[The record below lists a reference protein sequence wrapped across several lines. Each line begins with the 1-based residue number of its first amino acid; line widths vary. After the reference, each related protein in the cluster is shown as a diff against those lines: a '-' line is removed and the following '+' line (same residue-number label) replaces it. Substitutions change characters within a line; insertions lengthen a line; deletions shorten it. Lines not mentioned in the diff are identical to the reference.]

1 MVKALESFSSRL
13 AFILVTAGAAVG
25 LGNIWAFP
33 FVVGKSGGG
42 TFLILYVVMLLLI
55 ATPVFVAEL
64 LLGRMGAASPPIA
77 LNNLA
82 KKEGVKLPWHWIGWM
97 GVIGTVLILSFYSV
111 ISGQAMAYAGI
122 AATGDFTGL
131 TAAEIVA
138 IDTSF
143 KADFLVPAI
152 WHTLFMM
159 LTTWV
164 VAQDIRSGIERAGK
178 YLMPLL
184 FIILLLMVAYGLTT
198 GGIGAAV
205 DYMFTFSVIDITPS
219 LLIEAFGLAFF
230 TLSIG
235 VGGIM
240 MYGAYMGDNI
250 KLGSTVGWI
259 VGMDLMVA
267 ILAGLAIFSL
277 VFANGLDA
285 AAGPG
290 LVFQTLPIIFA
301 NVVGGSA
308 LGTAFFLLLTVAAL
322 TSAISLMAPS
332 VQWLVEKGWSR
343 RKAAVLMG
351 FIIYILGYATVFSF
365 NIWGN
370 WAPLGFIDS
379 LAHATIFDLIRE
391 GINAIV
397 LPIGGLAFALMV
409 GWGMSRSAVLKALP
423 ASGGVVFTVW
433 YWSLRVVVPVAVFA
447 LLVSAF
453 L

>member
-1 MVKALESFSSRL
+1 
-13 AFILVTAGAAVG
+13 
-25 LGNIWAFP
+25 
-33 FVVGKSGGG
+33 
-42 TFLILYVVMLLLI
+42 
-55 ATPVFVAEL
+55 
-64 LLGRMGAASPPIA
+64 
-77 LNNLA
+77 
-82 KKEGVKLPWHWIGWM
+82 
-97 GVIGTVLILSFYSV
+97 
-111 ISGQAMAYAGI
+111 
-122 AATGDFTGL
+122 
-131 TAAEIVA
+131 
-138 IDTSF
+138 
-143 KADFLVPAI
+143 
-152 WHTLFMM
+152 
-159 LTTWV
+159 
-164 VAQDIRSGIERAGK
+164 
-178 YLMPLL
+178 
-184 FIILLLMVAYGLTT
+184 
-198 GGIGAAV
+198 
-205 DYMFTFSVIDITPS
+205 
-219 LLIEAFGLAFF
+219 
-230 TLSIG
+230 
-235 VGGIM
+235 